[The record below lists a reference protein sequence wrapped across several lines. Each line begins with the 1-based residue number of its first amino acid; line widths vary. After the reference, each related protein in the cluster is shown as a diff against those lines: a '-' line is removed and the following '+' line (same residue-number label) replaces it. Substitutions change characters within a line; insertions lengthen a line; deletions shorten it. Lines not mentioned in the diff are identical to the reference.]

1 MLGLPKSTDQEKV
14 KCSQKT
20 WKEKLKEYYW
30 YLWLEDTV
38 VSFCYN
44 SMPLISIKII
54 FDIVQEKDF

>member
-1 MLGLPKSTDQEKV
+1 MPGHPKSTDWEKV
-14 KCSQKT
+14 KCSQKS

-38 VSFCYN
+38 ISFCYN